1 MIVLIQAFKE
11 IKSKNQYNNN
21 NINNLRDRIHSNAC
35 RLAYS
40 RQQYE
45 AGITKRLFCHSV
57 ADAPPNLVTVNVQ
70 LMVAM

>member
-1 MIVLIQAFKE
+1 MIVLVQAFKK

-45 AGITKRLFCHSV
+45 AGITKDYSAIVLPMLRRTR
-57 ADAPPNLVTVNVQ
+57 DY
-70 LMVAM
+70 

>member
-1 MIVLIQAFKE
+1 MIVLVQAFKK

-45 AGITKRLFCHSV
+45 AGITQDYSAIVLPMLRRTL
-57 ADAPPNLVTVNVQ
+57 
-70 LMVAM
+70 

>member
-1 MIVLIQAFKE
+1 MIVLVQAFKK

-45 AGITKRLFCHSV
+45 AGITKDYSAIVLPMLRQTC
-57 ADAPPNLVTVNVQ
+57 D
-70 LMVAM
+70 

>member
-1 MIVLIQAFKE
+1 MIVLVQAFKK
-11 IKSKNQYNNN
+11 IKSKNQYNNSN
-21 NINNLRDRIHSNAC
+21 VNNLHGRVRSDTC

>member
-1 MIVLIQAFKE
+1 MIVLVQAFKK

-21 NINNLRDRIHSNAC
+21 NINNLRDRVRSSAC

-45 AGITKRLFCHSV
+45 AGITKDYSAIMLPMLRRT
-57 ADAPPNLVTVNVQ
+57 ATVSVQ